1 MKGSISNIKIT
12 SVDDK
17 PTASPKP
24 TASKAVKKPTANKPI
39 ANKPAVESK
48 PNASV
53 TAVPPKAIYTK
64 EAENVKLEENKKC
77 NGWPMGKADLAAA
90 IKTIEASGKEAD
102 KLEAAKELITSNC
115 LLVSQVKEFSM
126 LFKNEKASWCKI
138 RSCCIE
144 NGYKSCADCK
154 KMPLE
159 ECKKFNNF
167 IGKVFGFIFK
177 SDRNA
182 NIRRI
187 KEIGYDAFAEELQ
200 KSGFM
205 TLKRK

>member
-1 MKGSISNIKIT
+1 MNFAACGLYCDNCYKMKNG
-12 SVDDK
+12 
-17 PTASPKP
+17 
-24 TASKAVKKPTANKPI
+24 
-39 ANKPAVESK
+39 
-48 PNASV
+48 
-53 TAVPPKAIYTK
+53 
-64 EAENVKLEENKKC
+64 KC
-77 NGWPMGKADLAAA
+77 PG
-90 IKTIEASGKEAD
+90 
-102 KLEAAKELITSNC
+102 C
-115 LLVSQVKEFSM
+115 
-126 LFKNEKASWCKI
+126 FKNEKASWCKI

-154 KMPLE
+154 KMSLE